1 MDVLAVLEGRDQR
14 LVARKVGHQPQ
25 FDLAVIGRKQQVIVV
40 RGDERLAD
48 AAAHVVADG
57 DVLQIGI
64 RRRKASR
71 GRHGLVERGV
81 DAPRRAVDQL
91 GQRLDIGRKQ
101 FLHAPVFEDQID
113 DPVFAGEQLEVVLV
127 GAELLGLGH
136 LGLLGNA
143 HFPEK
148 HLAQLARRV
157 DVQVRFARLGADR
170 RLQFREFAV
179 QLDGIDRQRFGVD
192 PHARHLN
199 VGQHGDHR
207 LLDLEIEV
215 LEADLLDHGVERL
228 LELQRHIGI
237 LGGVLL
243 DAFDV
248 HKVHR
253 QLLRAFA
260 DERFDLDGLVI
271 EVFLRKGVHVVAR
284 LGIEQVVEDHR
295 VVHAAPDRDAQPA
308 QHHQVEL
315 DVLPDLGDLLILEQR
330 PHDLRI
336 LGRILLQERHVP
348 RFERFH
354 GERQPDDAVV
364 EDVETRGLGVET
376 EFGVSADRGDHLA
389 QLRGSFHKRVLVG
402 RRLGRPELYRLGF
415 GLKFGHRNLLRRR
428 KRHDGVAEQIALSR
442 QRGLL
447 RRGRLGAGHLRQLGL
462 RLLARTFGKRL
473 GGCEVRQIVHKSL
486 EIQFGEDPAQL
497 VDMRV
502 ANREVLLAEGDRHVE
517 ADGRQ
522 ALGQPQVVGPPGDLL
537 ALLPGN
543 FADILQN
550 VFHRS
555 PLPDQFA
562 GDLLADARDA
572 GNIVRGIAPQRKD
585 VAHQL
590 RVVDAVLLADGLAV
604 DDLDAALGAP
614 LFVDA
619 AVVAHQL
626 AVILV
631 GRHHID
637 VVTGFDTLLR
647 KGSDHVVGLVT
658 RHFEN
663 RNAHRVEHPFH
674 VGYRKQDVL
683 GGFGTVGLVFRKDVA
698 AEAAALG
705 IERHAQQIGPFAFL
719 DVAQELHEA
728 EHHGGVHPLAVTH
741 RTAQKGIVI
750 LENQRIGVDQKEFF
764 HIR

>member
-1 MDVLAVLEGRDQR
+1 M
-14 LVARKVGHQPQ
+14 
-25 FDLAVIGRKQQVIVV
+25 
-40 RGDERLAD
+40 
-48 AAAHVVADG
+48 
-57 DVLQIGI
+57 
-64 RRRKASR
+64 
-71 GRHGLVERGV
+71 
-81 DAPRRAVDQL
+81 
-91 GQRLDIGRKQ
+91 
-101 FLHAPVFEDQID
+101 
-113 DPVFAGEQLEVVLV
+113 FAGERLEVVLV

-192 PHARHLN
+192 PHARHLD

-502 ANREVLLAEGDRHVE
+502 ANREVLLAERDRHVE

-537 ALLPGN
+537 TLFTLD
-543 FADILQN
+543 FRDVIED
-550 VFHRS
+550 VFHGS

>member
-1 MDVLAVLEGRDQR
+1 M
-14 LVARKVGHQPQ
+14 
-25 FDLAVIGRKQQVIVV
+25 
-40 RGDERLAD
+40 
-48 AAAHVVADG
+48 
-57 DVLQIGI
+57 
-64 RRRKASR
+64 
-71 GRHGLVERGV
+71 

-113 DPVFAGEQLEVVLV
+113 DPVFAGERLEVVLV

-192 PHARHLN
+192 PHARHLD

-364 EDVETRGLGVET
+364 EDGETRGLGVET

-502 ANREVLLAEGDRHVE
+502 ANREVLLAVGDRHVE

-537 ALLPGN
+537 ALLSGN

>member
-1 MDVLAVLEGRDQR
+1 M
-14 LVARKVGHQPQ
+14 
-25 FDLAVIGRKQQVIVV
+25 F
-40 RGDERLAD
+40 
-48 AAAHVVADG
+48 
-57 DVLQIGI
+57 
-64 RRRKASR
+64 S
-71 GRHGLVERGV
+71 
-81 DAPRRAVDQL
+81 
-91 GQRLDIGRKQ
+91 
-101 FLHAPVFEDQID
+101 
-113 DPVFAGEQLEVVLV
+113 
-127 GAELLGLGH
+127 
-136 LGLLGNA
+136 
-143 HFPEK
+143 
-148 HLAQLARRV
+148 
-157 DVQVRFARLGADR
+157 VRFARLGADR
-170 RLQFREFAV
+170 RLQFRQFAV

-192 PHARHLN
+192 PHARHLD

-295 VVHAAPDRDAQPA
+295 VVHAAPDSSAQPA

-336 LGRILLQERHVP
+336 LRRILLQERHVP

-376 EFGVSADRGDHLA
+376 EFGVSARPRRPPRAAARQFPQACTRGA
-389 QLRGSFHKRVLVG
+389 SSAPSGTASPRLRPEVRPREPPAPQEAARPG
-402 RRLGRPELYRLGF
+402 RRTDCP
-415 GLKFGHRNLLRRR
+415 
-428 KRHDGVAEQIALSR
+428 VR

-537 ALLPGN
+537 ALLSVN

-647 KGSDHVVGLVT
+647 KGSDHVVGFVT

-719 DVAQELHEA
+719 NVAQELHEA

>member
-1 MDVLAVLEGRDQR
+1 M
-14 LVARKVGHQPQ
+14 
-25 FDLAVIGRKQQVIVV
+25 
-40 RGDERLAD
+40 
-48 AAAHVVADG
+48 
-57 DVLQIGI
+57 
-64 RRRKASR
+64 
-71 GRHGLVERGV
+71 
-81 DAPRRAVDQL
+81 
-91 GQRLDIGRKQ
+91 
-101 FLHAPVFEDQID
+101 
-113 DPVFAGEQLEVVLV
+113 FAGERLEVVLV

-192 PHARHLN
+192 PHARHLD

-253 QLLRAFA
+253 QQLRAFA

-389 QLRGSFHKRVLVG
+389 QLRGALHERVFVG
-402 RRLGRPELYRLGF
+402 RRLGRPELHRLGF
-415 GLKFGHRNLLRRR
+415 GLKFGHGNLLRRR

-462 RLLARTFGKRL
+462 RLLTRTFGKRL

-502 ANREVLLAEGDRHVE
+502 ANREVLLAERDRHVE

-537 ALLPGN
+537 TLFTLD
-543 FADILQN
+543 FRDVIED
-550 VFHRS
+550 VFHGS

>member
-1 MDVLAVLEGRDQR
+1 M
-14 LVARKVGHQPQ
+14 
-25 FDLAVIGRKQQVIVV
+25 
-40 RGDERLAD
+40 
-48 AAAHVVADG
+48 
-57 DVLQIGI
+57 
-64 RRRKASR
+64 
-71 GRHGLVERGV
+71 
-81 DAPRRAVDQL
+81 
-91 GQRLDIGRKQ
+91 
-101 FLHAPVFEDQID
+101 
-113 DPVFAGEQLEVVLV
+113 
-127 GAELLGLGH
+127 
-136 LGLLGNA
+136 
-143 HFPEK
+143 
-148 HLAQLARRV
+148 
-157 DVQVRFARLGADR
+157 
-170 RLQFREFAV
+170 
-179 QLDGIDRQRFGVD
+179 
-192 PHARHLN
+192 
-199 VGQHGDHR
+199 
-207 LLDLEIEV
+207 

-271 EVFLRKGVHVVAR
+271 EVFLRKGVHVVVR

-389 QLRGSFHKRVLVG
+389 QLRGALHERVFVG
-402 RRLGRPELYRLGF
+402 RRLGRPELHRLGF

-428 KRHDGVAEQIALSR
+428 KRHDGVAEQIALS
-442 QRGLL
+442 
-447 RRGRLGAGHLRQLGL
+447 RQLGL

-647 KGSDHVVGLVT
+647 KGSDHVVGFVT

-705 IERHAQQIGPFAFL
+705 IERHAQQIGPFAL
-719 DVAQELHEA
+719 LNVAQELHEA

>member
-1 MDVLAVLEGRDQR
+1 
-14 LVARKVGHQPQ
+14 
-25 FDLAVIGRKQQVIVV
+25 
-40 RGDERLAD
+40 
-48 AAAHVVADG
+48 
-57 DVLQIGI
+57 
-64 RRRKASR
+64 
-71 GRHGLVERGV
+71 
-81 DAPRRAVDQL
+81 
-91 GQRLDIGRKQ
+91 
-101 FLHAPVFEDQID
+101 
-113 DPVFAGEQLEVVLV
+113 
-127 GAELLGLGH
+127 
-136 LGLLGNA
+136 
-143 HFPEK
+143 
-148 HLAQLARRV
+148 
-157 DVQVRFARLGADR
+157 
-170 RLQFREFAV
+170 
-179 QLDGIDRQRFGVD
+179 
-192 PHARHLN
+192 
-199 VGQHGDHR
+199 
-207 LLDLEIEV
+207 
-215 LEADLLDHGVERL
+215 
-228 LELQRHIGI
+228 
-237 LGGVLL
+237 
-243 DAFDV
+243 
-248 HKVHR
+248 
-253 QLLRAFA
+253 
-260 DERFDLDGLVI
+260 
-271 EVFLRKGVHVVAR
+271 
-284 LGIEQVVEDHR
+284 
-295 VVHAAPDRDAQPA
+295 
-308 QHHQVEL
+308 
-315 DVLPDLGDLLILEQR
+315 
-330 PHDLRI
+330 
-336 LGRILLQERHVP
+336 
-348 RFERFH
+348 
-354 GERQPDDAVV
+354 
-364 EDVETRGLGVET
+364 
-376 EFGVSADRGDHLA
+376 
-389 QLRGSFHKRVLVG
+389 
-402 RRLGRPELYRLGF
+402 
-415 GLKFGHRNLLRRR
+415 
-428 KRHDGVAEQIALSR
+428 
-442 QRGLL
+442 
-447 RRGRLGAGHLRQLGL
+447 
-462 RLLARTFGKRL
+462 
-473 GGCEVRQIVHKSL
+473 
-486 EIQFGEDPAQL
+486 
-497 VDMRV
+497 MRV

-647 KGSDHVVGLVT
+647 KGSDHVVGFVT

-705 IERHAQQIGPFAFL
+705 IERHAQQIGPFAL
-719 DVAQELHEA
+719 LNVAQELHEA

>member
-1 MDVLAVLEGRDQR
+1 M
-14 LVARKVGHQPQ
+14 
-25 FDLAVIGRKQQVIVV
+25 
-40 RGDERLAD
+40 
-48 AAAHVVADG
+48 
-57 DVLQIGI
+57 
-64 RRRKASR
+64 
-71 GRHGLVERGV
+71 

-113 DPVFAGEQLEVVLV
+113 DPVFAGERLEVVLV

-148 HLAQLARRV
+148 HLAQLARGV

-192 PHARHLN
+192 PHARHLD

-389 QLRGSFHKRVLVG
+389 QLRGALHERVFVG
-402 RRLGRPELYRLGF
+402 RRLGRPELHRLGF
-415 GLKFGHRNLLRRR
+415 GLKFGHGNLLRRR

-537 ALLPGN
+537 ALLSGN

>member
-462 RLLARTFGKRL
+462 RLLTRTFGKRL

>member
-1 MDVLAVLEGRDQR
+1 M
-14 LVARKVGHQPQ
+14 
-25 FDLAVIGRKQQVIVV
+25 
-40 RGDERLAD
+40 
-48 AAAHVVADG
+48 
-57 DVLQIGI
+57 
-64 RRRKASR
+64 
-71 GRHGLVERGV
+71 

-113 DPVFAGEQLEVVLV
+113 DPVFAGERLEVVLV

-157 DVQVRFARLGADR
+157 DVQVRFAHLGADR

-192 PHARHLN
+192 PHARHLD

-502 ANREVLLAEGDRHVE
+502 ANREVLLAERDRHVE

-537 ALLPGN
+537 ALLSGN

-647 KGSDHVVGLVT
+647 KGSDHVVGFVT

-683 GGFGTVGLVFRKDVA
+683 GGFGTVGLVFRKNVA

>member
-1 MDVLAVLEGRDQR
+1 M
-14 LVARKVGHQPQ
+14 
-25 FDLAVIGRKQQVIVV
+25 
-40 RGDERLAD
+40 
-48 AAAHVVADG
+48 
-57 DVLQIGI
+57 
-64 RRRKASR
+64 
-71 GRHGLVERGV
+71 
-81 DAPRRAVDQL
+81 
-91 GQRLDIGRKQ
+91 
-101 FLHAPVFEDQID
+101 
-113 DPVFAGEQLEVVLV
+113 FAGEQLEVVLV

-604 DDLDAALGAP
+604 DDLDAPLGAP
-614 LFVDA
+614 LLVDA

>member
-1 MDVLAVLEGRDQR
+1 M
-14 LVARKVGHQPQ
+14 GHQPQ

-647 KGSDHVVGLVT
+647 KGSDHVVGFVT